1 MKILYAV
8 IADDGLTT
16 EIRGIFPTKESAN
29 DFVEYCKH
37 WRERFEKEFGVS
49 YNRVEYF
56 TNEMQTWVYNEY
68 SDDCCILAV
77 KEVVYYE
84 DGFNVA

>member
-1 MKILYAV
+1 MSS
-8 IADDGLTT
+8 DGEDRYVEKVFTT
-16 EIRGIFPTKESAN
+16 EELAQNYIKQQN
-29 DFVEYCKH
+29 DWKPAFK
-37 WRERFEKEFGVS
+37 KKFGVS

-68 SDDCCILAV
+68 SDDCCILVV

-84 DGFNVA
+84 DGFNMA